1 MGLVVSEEVL
11 NFILTVQLCEEPL
24 LSVDG
29 ATHAAV
35 AWSCQIRD
43 RYVSLGT
50 GIQRVVCHLTD
61 IFDKFVRFRGG
72 ES

>member
-11 NFILTVQLCEEPL
+11 NLILTVQLCEEPF

-29 ATHAAV
+29 ATYTAV
-35 AWSCQIRD
+35 AWSCEIWD

-50 GIQRVVCHLTD
+50 GI
-61 IFDKFVRFRGG
+61 
-72 ES
+72 